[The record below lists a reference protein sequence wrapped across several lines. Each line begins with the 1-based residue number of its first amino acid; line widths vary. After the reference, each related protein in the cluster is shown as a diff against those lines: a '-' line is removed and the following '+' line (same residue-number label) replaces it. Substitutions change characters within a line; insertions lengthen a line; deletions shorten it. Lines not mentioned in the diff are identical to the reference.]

1 MRGAVVNDLGYV
13 AVFANNHCVHRVEI
27 SVGIIHIINVT
38 KELASCGQQVFTAR
52 CPLMRHIEHIGRRTY
67 TACPSRLCLPQK
79 RPFPWGIHLMHGT
92 LSHLNSQ
99 FHIPN
104 SMSIGSAVSATSKPW
119 PTDRHTDTHRQRH
132 STCVAIDRLY
142 TLHIYCIKYAYTKYA
157 YGQRTGINGES
168 TSMVRPTLG
177 SRTAKEQALYS
188 ACDAV

>member
-1 MRGAVVNDLGYV
+1 
-13 AVFANNHCVHRVEI
+13 
-27 SVGIIHIINVT
+27 
-38 KELASCGQQVFTAR
+38 VFTAR

-67 TACPSRLCLPQK
+67 TACPSMSPSKASLPVGDPSNARFLEPPEFTISHPMV
-79 RPFPWGIHLMHGT
+79 RPT
-92 LSHLNSQ
+92 LGSRTAKEQ
-99 FHIPN
+99 AW
-104 SMSIGSAVSATSKPW
+104 SIGSAVSATSKPW